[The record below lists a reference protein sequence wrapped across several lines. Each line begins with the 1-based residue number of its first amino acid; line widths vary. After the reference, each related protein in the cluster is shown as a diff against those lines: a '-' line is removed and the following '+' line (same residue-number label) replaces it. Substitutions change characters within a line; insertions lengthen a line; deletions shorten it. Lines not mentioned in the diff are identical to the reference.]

1 LFIILLTSVFITQ
14 LSRWLIAPIEK
25 LAEQID
31 KFEPERAITDTDLP
45 ETWLE
50 VSRLQSQFSSLANK
64 LALNFNRLHQANHEN
79 EVLNNKLTDFNAQ
92 LEQQVNDKTN
102 ELVEAVR
109 LANQAN
115 RTKSQFLANMS
126 HEIRTPLNGILGMTQ
141 LLLENP
147 KLPKTERDELAM
159 IHQSANNLLLIL
171 NDILDFSKIEA
182 GALKLEDRVVEIKAL
197 LAQLAKVFSSTS
209 VKSGVKFNLSIADNI
224 PEYIR
229 LDPLRFSQVINNIL
243 SNAGKFT
250 ESGEIN
256 MHCQMVDGALEISIR
271 DTGIGI
277 SVNQQAKLF
286 TEFTQADISTTRK
299 YGGTGLGLTISK
311 RIIELMDGE
320 LSLVSQ
326 EGEGSEFTIIVPVM
340 VSDAEATAE
349 QSTDKPTL
357 SGINVLIVEDNP
369 VNQIVL
375 QKMMQ
380 DTQCTIKKAND
391 GLQALEELK
400 SFTADIIL
408 MDCQMPHMDGYQC
421 TQAIKQNPALYGEA
435 IIIAITANAFEE
447 DQRRCLVAGMDD
459 FISKPIN
466 KDELYRCLNKWFKA
480 RLVDQ

>member
-1 LFIILLTSVFITQ
+1 M
-14 LSRWLIAPIEK
+14 
-25 LAEQID
+25 
-31 KFEPERAITDTDLP
+31 
-45 ETWLE
+45 
-50 VSRLQSQFSSLANK
+50 SRLQSQFSSLANK

-102 ELVEAVR
+102 ELVQAVR

-147 KLPKTERDELAM
+147 KLPETERDELAM

-197 LAQLAKVFSSTS
+197 LAQLAKVFSSSS

-229 LDPLRFSQVINNIL
+229 LDPLRFSQVVNNIL

-256 MHCQMVDGALEISIR
+256 MQCQLANNALEIKIR

-380 DTQCTIKKAND
+380 DTRCTIKKAND

-447 DQRRCLVAGMDD
+447 DQKRCLVAGMDD